1 VKRAAI
7 NHQEKIMYLRARGL
21 AYTVGIFLSA
31 IALTAHS
38 WAASRDLAHGMTEGP
53 IAQMAMAEG
62 SSAQNVPANKSRS
75 DAGTTM
81 KAASGDLRIKELHD
95 QLKITPAQEHLW
107 SAVTQVMQEN
117 EHTLETLHAVRT
129 TRAKAMTAVD
139 DVKSYAEIAAAHAN
153 GLQKFIPV
161 FETLYQNMS
170 DEQKRNAD
178 LLFGRRDPMRED
190 STPNSK

>member
-7 NHQEKIMYLRARGL
+7 TNQEKIMYLRARGL

-75 DAGTTM
+75 DTGTTM
-81 KAASGDLRIKELHD
+81 KAASGDLRMAISALRNFMTS
-95 QLKITPAQEHLW
+95 LKSRL
-107 SAVTQVMQEN
+107 
-117 EHTLETLHAVRT
+117 
-129 TRAKAMTAVD
+129 
-139 DVKSYAEIAAAHAN
+139 
-153 GLQKFIPV
+153 
-161 FETLYQNMS
+161 
-170 DEQKRNAD
+170 
-178 LLFGRRDPMRED
+178 RRSISGALSLR
-190 STPNSK
+190 